1 MTELDHAGNADRPA
15 EPAAR
20 SLLAAAL
27 WRARLA
33 IFWERLWPPL
43 ALLATAIGLF
53 LAVSWLGLWLWL
65 PPLGRAVALIGFGV
79 LILAALVPLGYLR
92 VPAATDGLRRLDRV
106 SGLTHRPATAIADE
120 LAVSNKDPYS
130 LALWNAHVE
139 RSLQAARAF
148 KSGLP
153 APLVAHRDPYALRAL
168 VFIAC
173 IATFIAAGGEHWK
186 RIKAAFDWQG
196 VTLPADFR
204 VDAWV
209 TPPAYTGRPPVVLP
223 GIHPGEAATQV
234 EGPLSVPINST
245 LIVRSTGKVSLN
257 ISPSGGV
264 VADTG
269 DVHAPAGTEEHRFKI
284 TGTGKATLRT
294 AGEDLVW
301 PFNAIP
307 DKPPTISL
315 TKDPEEQSRGAL
327 LLSYKLEDDYGVT
340 QAEATFTQKAPSDP
354 AKGEAAN
361 SDGAANAGASADGAG
376 KSGAADVGKAPRPLY
391 GPTDFALILPQART
405 KNGTGQT
412 IKDITDHPW
421 AGAEVTMTLVA
432 HDEAGN
438 VGKSEPTT
446 FRLPERVFTK
456 PLARALIEQRRNLAL
471 DANARPL
478 VITALDALSLA
489 PEKFT
494 PKPGVYLG
502 LRSIFWSLVRAKSD
516 DDLRDVVARLW
527 QMAVGLED
535 GDISNAQDALRNAE
549 KALQEALDRG
559 ASDQEI
565 KQLMDQLRAAMDR
578 FMQAMTEQMK
588 HNQQLARP
596 LDPNAKVLSQRDLQN
611 MLNKLEE
618 LSRSGAKEAAQALLQ
633 QLQQMMENL
642 QMASPDTNGDDNDAM
657 SALDELGDMIRQQQ
671 DLRDRTFKQ
680 GQDQRNPQGG
690 MRGQQGKQQQQ
701 GNSLGELRQGQQAL
715 RDRLNKLLDEL
726 KDLGVGQNNEGQQG
740 QGQQGQGQQGQQG
753 QGQSPGQEQLDQLGR
768 AGDAMGEAQDE
779 LGQGNSDSAVESQG
793 RALDA
798 LRKGA
803 QSLAQS
809 MQQQM
814 GQGQGPG
821 RPGRLGPAR
830 ANQDTDPLG
839 RPLRGR
845 QYGDDS
851 TVKVP
856 GEIDV
861 QRARRI
867 IEELRKRFGDL
878 GRPQEELD
886 YIERLL
892 KDY

>member
-1 MTELDHAGNADRPA
+1 MLSPNDGNTGTVVTEPDQ
-15 EPAAR
+15 AAAQRASSGVTEHR
-20 SLLAAAL
+20 SLLAAAV
-27 WRARLA
+27 WRARLS
-33 IFWERLWPPL
+33 IFWERAWPAL
-43 ALLATAIGLF
+43 AMLATVIGLF

-65 PPLGRAVALIGFGV
+65 PPLGRAVALLGFV
-79 LILAALVPLGYLR
+79 ALAVAALVPLGYLR
-92 VPAATDGLRRLDRV
+92 VPAVTDGLRRLDRV
-106 SGLTHRPATAIADE
+106 SGLRHRPATAIADE
-120 LAVSNKDPYS
+120 LAVTNKDPYS
-130 LALWNAHVE
+130 LALWNAHIA
-139 RSLQAARAF
+139 RSLQAARTL

-153 APLVAHRDPYALRAL
+153 APRLAGRDPYALRAL
-168 VFIAC
+168 VLIAC

-186 RIKAAFDWQG
+186 RVAAAFDWQG

-204 VDAWV
+204 VDAWIA
-209 TPPAYTGRPPVVLP
+209 PPAYTGRPPVVLP
-223 GIHPGEAATQV
+223 GIHPGETTTTAQA
-234 EGPLSVPINST
+234 EGPLSVPVGSI
-245 LIVRSTGKVSLN
+245 LIVRSTGKVSLDV
-257 ISPSGGV
+257 SASGGV
-264 VADTG
+264 VPDTG

-284 TGTGKATLRT
+284 TGTGKATLRG

-315 TKDPEEQSRGAL
+315 TKDPEQQSRGAM
-327 LLSYKLEDDYGVT
+327 LLSYRLEDDYGVT
-340 QAEATFTQKAPSDP
+340 QAEATFTLKSDTQK
-354 AKGEAAN
+354 
-361 SDGAANAGASADGAG
+361 DGAQADGTSPAGA
-376 KSGAADVGKAPRPLY
+376 KPHPLF
-391 GPTDFALILPQART
+391 GPPDFALILPQART
-405 KNGTGQT
+405 KNGIGQT
-412 IKDITDHPW
+412 IKDLTDHPW

-432 HDEAGN
+432 HDEGGN
-438 VGKSEPTT
+438 VGKSEPFS
-446 FRLPERVFTK
+446 FRLPERVFSK

-471 DANARPL
+471 DADARPL

-489 PEKFT
+489 PEKYT
-494 PKPGVYLG
+494 PEAGVYLG

-535 GDISNAQDALRNAE
+535 GDISDAQDALRNAE
-549 KALQEALDRG
+549 KALQQALDRG
-559 ASDQEI
+559 ASDAEI

-578 FMQAMTEQMK
+578 FLQAMTEQMK
-588 HNQQLARP
+588 NSQQLARP
-596 LDPNAKVLSQRDLQN
+596 LDPNAKVLSQRDLQS

-618 LSRSGAKEAAQALLQ
+618 LSRSGAKDAAQALLQ

-642 QMASPDTNGDDNDAM
+642 QMASPDTNSDESDAM

-680 GQDQRNPQGG
+680 GQDQRNPQNNQQGSQ
-690 MRGQQGKQQQQ
+690 RGQQGKPGQPQQP
-701 GNSLGELRQGQQAL
+701 GNSLGELRQSQQAL

-726 KDLGVGQNNEGQQG
+726 KDLGLG
-740 QGQQGQGQQGQQG
+740 QGKDGQGGQG
-753 QGQSPGQEQLDQLGR
+753 QGQSQGQGQGQDQLDQFGR
-768 AGDAMGEAQDE
+768 AGDAMDDAQGQ
-779 LGQGNSDSAVESQG
+779 LGQGNSDSAVDSQG

-803 QSLAQS
+803 QGLAQS

-814 GQGQGPG
+814 GQGPGQG
-821 RPGRLGPAR
+821 RSGRLGQAR

-845 QYGDDS
+845 DYGDDS